1 MDHFK
6 HQPLAPSRQGFC
18 AAESGQLAKM
28 MGQAQTKGRFLLLS
42 LTLIFSFQFLQSPS
56 ILNTVTKS
64 DLQEHLMEWTHD
76 NNPAIRRLCLQGL
89 ASCLFWPGKGQLLRA
104 QLPGTIAM
112 FCATDARTVLEAMT
126 EAADAIYLLAGEGLG
141 SISQDMA
148 VSLRPLIDHERGS
161 VRSAAISLL
170 GTMLSGVKD
179 PDKPAV
185 QQELTICLLPLLLH
199 LADEEQSVIL
209 SCKVTLFRCAVF
221 LGWANRKS
229 LFCSLAWDGS
239 SQLLPC
245 VGKCLMENNERNIP
259 RLLFQALNY
268 LESSQPSIRHS
279 AALFIGETIHHFV
292 YLLAETVSADGIFCL
307 CEAFQ
312 EVPLRS
318 DRTTAIVLNEHFKW
332 LQKLANLVWGAF

>member
-1 MDHFK
+1 
-6 HQPLAPSRQGFC
+6 
-18 AAESGQLAKM
+18 
-28 MGQAQTKGRFLLLS
+28 
-42 LTLIFSFQFLQSPS
+42 
-56 ILNTVTKS
+56 
-64 DLQEHLMEWTHD
+64 
-76 NNPAIRRLCLQGL
+76 
-89 ASCLFWPGKGQLLRA
+89 
-104 QLPGTIAM
+104 M

-148 VSLRPLIDHERGS
+148 ASLRPLIDHERGS

-179 PDKPAV
+179 PDKAAV
-185 QQELTICLLPLLLH
+185 QQELTSCLLPLLLH

-259 RLLFQALNY
+259 RLLFQALKY

-292 YLLAETVSADGIFCL
+292 YLLAETVSADGIFRL
-307 CEAFQ
+307 CEGY
-312 EVPLRS
+312 LGR
-318 DRTTAIVLNEHFKW
+318 HHHK
-332 LQKLANLVWGAF
+332 ANMDPVQQ